1 MNVSKPLSRFIEK
14 RHRVPMVEKVE
25 GVVDVIKSTLSLL
38 LISLFTSSLWAQNDT
53 IPKPFKKKV
62 LEKTQIDMLM
72 SYYGQEGQHA
82 AVTGGIGNEQLTD
95 INPAI
100 VVRMPISEDGVLS
113 VDLSF
118 SHYTS
123 ASSSNGN
130 PFNTGASSGDY
141 ANNEDNDSGSN
152 TDPTGTPWE
161 ASTGASRKDVL
172 TALSVGYAHS
182 SDDRNRIWNI
192 GLSGSF
198 EYDYESIGFNGGHNW
213 LFFDQNTELGV
224 SGQIFFDR
232 WKPVIPTEIHEFQ
245 KFGSSFLT
253 HPNSYFN
260 NVIVLD
266 DQGYRRTDYAPTN
279 FSDFTTTHRNSY
291 SFSVFFSQILSRK
304 WQMALFTD
312 FIIQEGVLANPL
324 QRVYFGDRQDYYIG
338 IASQIPTY
346 TDPNNRDVFHLADD
360 IERLPSRRTK
370 TPMGLRVNGYLTDA
384 VVFRSYY
391 RYYTDS
397 WDIHGHT
404 FQTEL
409 PIKLNYQWKITPTFR
424 WYSQTAARYFRPY
437 NQNLSTQDYYTS
449 DYDLSA
455 FDSQQWGMGL
465 TYYDLYTKLKWSGF
479 GLKYVDLR
487 AQIYKRS
494 DGLQAFIVSG
504 GLKIE
509 ML

>member
-1 MNVSKPLSRFIEK
+1 MA
-14 RHRVPMVEKVE
+14 EKV
-25 GVVDVIKSTLSLL
+25 GAVVDVIKQFIGCLL
-38 LISLFTSSLWAQNDT
+38 LSLFTSSLWAQNDS

-82 AVTGGIGNEQLTD
+82 AVTGGIGNEQLKD

-100 VVRMPISEDGVLS
+100 VVRMPMSEDGVLS

-130 PFNTGASSGDY
+130 PFNTGASTGGYAEDDDDDY
-141 ANNEDNDSGSN
+141 DDDYDDDDDDDDSYGYGATS
-152 TDPTGTPWE
+152 DPTGTPWE

-198 EYDYESIGFNGGHNW
+198 EYDYESIGFSGGHSW
-213 LFFDQNTELGV
+213 LFFDQNTELGL
-224 SGQIFFDR
+224 SGQVLFDR

-245 KFGSSFLT
+245 KFGSNFLN

-266 DQGYRRTDYAPTN
+266 EQGYRRTDYAPTN
-279 FSDFTTTHRNSY
+279 FRDFTTTHRNSY
-291 SFSVFFSQILSRK
+291 SFSVFFSQIITRK
-304 WQMALFTD
+304 WQMALFAD
-312 FIIQEGVLANPL
+312 FVLQQGVLANPL

-370 TPMGLRVNGYLTDA
+370 TPMGLRVNGYLSDA

-437 NQNLSTQDYYTS
+437 NQHLSTQDYYTS

-479 GLKYVDLR
+479 GLKYADLR
-487 AQIYKRS
+487 GQIYRRS
-494 DGLQAFIVSG
+494 DGLQAFIISG